1 VCDRFVGAN
10 AFPLAVLLLWLCMLQ
25 PDRKSPGQRCE
36 DGSRRFRAA
45 RLSASSQPDRH
56 HLSCVIA
63 KMILVTYKSDV
74 HPLEAHFTKNVTAA
88 SQNEDQ
94 KVA

>member
-1 VCDRFVGAN
+1 
-10 AFPLAVLLLWLCMLQ
+10 
-25 PDRKSPGQRCE
+25 
-36 DGSRRFRAA
+36 
-45 RLSASSQPDRH
+45 
-56 HLSCVIA
+56 
-63 KMILVTYKSDV
+63 V